1 MRDSFD
7 YIEARLADQRMT
19 AEQRRR
25 VAQARSRNG
34 SATRLGSLFRSRN
47 RSTDELGGCRQ

>member
-1 MRDSFD
+1 MRDSWD
-7 YIEARLADQRMT
+7 YIEARLAEQRTT

-34 SATRLGSLFRSRN
+34 SASRLGSLFRSRS
-47 RSTDELGGCRQ
+47 RSDGELGGCKQ